1 MLHLVQCD
9 GFLLSN
15 CSLTLNKLFMKKNL
29 LLILLLGNFQVFS
42 LTHVVSVSN
51 FQFSPANLNVVV
63 GDVIR
68 WQWVS
73 GFHNSESLF
82 VPAGASDWVSQNLTG
97 TGNFYEYTITTPG
110 NYQYYCG
117 IHGLGMSG
125 SFTASP
131 VVPVKLSAFTVTGR
145 ANRPFLSWTTQ
156 SETNADYFSIRRSL
170 DGNSF
175 TEISKVPAAGNSTIE
190 KNYSF
195 TDIGFS
201 GSEKYVFYEIAVTDK
216 DGKVQLSPIKLFK
229 RTVTVSKI
237 ITSISPNPVSE
248 AGHLMIKFNA
258 DATGVLI
265 ARITDMT
272 GKMVLVSE
280 LSATPGVNKGHI
292 HLGDLGSGN
301 YVVQFNLNGVTE
313 TYKLRKK

>member
-1 MLHLVQCD
+1 
-9 GFLLSN
+9 
-15 CSLTLNKLFMKKNL
+15 MKKNL
-29 LLILLLGNFQVFS
+29 LLFLLLANFQAFS
-42 LTHVVSVSN
+42 ITHIVSVSN

-73 GFHNSESLF
+73 GFHNSQSLTI
-82 VPAGASDWVSQNLTG
+82 PSGATSWLSSNLSG
-97 TGNFYEYTITTPG
+97 SGQFYQYTVAVAG
-110 NYQYYCG
+110 NYQYFCN
-117 IHGLGMSG
+117 IHGLGMAG

-175 TEISKVPAAGNSTIE
+175 TEISKVPAAGNSTTE

-201 GSEKYVFYEIAVTDK
+201 GSEKYVYYEIAVTDK

-248 AGHLMIKFNA
+248 AGHLLIRFNA

-280 LSATPGVNKGHI
+280 LSAAPGVNKGHI

-301 YVVQFNLNGVTE
+301 YVVQFNLNGATE
-313 TYKLRKK
+313 TYKIRKK